1 MAKLPLKPSKAS
13 NDFMTRLTR
22 FAVIPA
28 FLLASCA
35 LATGATTETG
45 TAPFAPGEKLTYSV
59 TWSVFPAGEVTAEVQ
74 RAGDPGGGYQVVTT
88 ARSHG
93 FVSLLYNLDDEFR
106 TRFSPGT
113 LCAESISK
121 RVNEGRR
128 RKQTEIVF
136 DPARQMAVLDE
147 RNLSKPGEPPK
158 HDEHPIPACVQD
170 VVSAFYFL
178 RAQPLHV
185 GDRIM
190 VPLNDGA
197 ATTDVSVEV
206 QAREL
211 IDTPQGRRWAFRL
224 EPTVFGKLYKRKGQ
238 MFIWL
243 SDDEQRLPLQI
254 KAMMAVGTIT
264 GTLQSVS
271 EPPKIGAPSIPPA
284 SQGADGGRSSPT
296 GQLSMDPVSSSTKGA
311 DPQ

>member
-1 MAKLPLKPSKAS
+1 MTCLARLGVLP
-13 NDFMTRLTR
+13 
-22 FAVIPA
+22 AV
-28 FLLASCA
+28 LLAA
-35 LATGATTETG
+35 FTVAAAATPETVAT
-45 TAPFAPGEKLTYSV
+45 PFAPGERLTYSV
-59 TWSVFPAGEVTAEVQ
+59 TWSVFPAGEVTAELQ
-74 RAGDPGGGYQVVTT
+74 RTADGPKDGYLVVTA

-106 TRFSPGT
+106 SRFSQGT
-113 LCAESISK
+113 ICAESISK

-128 RKQTEIVF
+128 RKQTEIIF
-136 DPARQMAVLDE
+136 DAARQMAVLDE

-178 RAQPLHV
+178 RTQPLHV
-185 GDRIM
+185 GDHIM

-197 ATTDVSVEV
+197 ETTEVSVEV

-211 IDTPQGRRWAFRL
+211 IDTPPGRRWAFRL

-238 MFIWL
+238 MLIWL
-243 SDDEQRLPLQI
+243 SDDEQRLPLRI
-254 KAMMAVGTIT
+254 KAMMSVGTIT

-271 EPPKIGAPSIPPA
+271 ESPKVGAPSSPPIT
-284 SQGADGGRSSPT
+284 QGAAERRRSSATDGASADHITSPAK
-296 GQLSMDPVSSSTKGA
+296 ST